1 MDAGTMRSIWTSAIL
16 QLPRR
21 TVSSNPGGFEGCG
34 ECRLVVELARIDNK
48 VPVCHIGRNRQATF
62 PNVETD
68 GLCTDENH
76 RLPVRVQGLENVE

>member
-1 MDAGTMRSIWTSAIL
+1 MRSIWTSAIL

-21 TVSSNPGGFEGCG
+21 TVNSNPGGFEGCG
-34 ECRLVVELARIDNK
+34 ECRLVVELARVDNK

-62 PNVETD
+62 PNVEID